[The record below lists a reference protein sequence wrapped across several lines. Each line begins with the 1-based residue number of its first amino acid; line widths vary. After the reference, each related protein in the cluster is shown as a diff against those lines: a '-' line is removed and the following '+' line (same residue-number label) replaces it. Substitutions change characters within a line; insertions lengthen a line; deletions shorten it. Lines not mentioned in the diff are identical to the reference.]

1 MLEELKEEVFKANL
15 ELPKKGLVLFTW
27 GNVSAIDKKTK
38 LIVIKPSGVDYET
51 MRVEDMVVV
60 DLDGNIV
67 EGKLNP
73 SSDTPTHIELYK
85 SFTEIG
91 GVVHTHSTN
100 ATIWSQSGRNIPAYG
115 TTHADY
121 FYGDIPC
128 TRKMTS
134 EEIRN
139 EYEKNTGVVII
150 ETFEKRKIDPKF
162 VPGVLVNSHGPFS
175 WGKNAKEAVHNSVV
189 LEEVAKMAMF
199 TEQLNKD
206 VKQMQQELLDK
217 HFLRKHGENAYYGQ
231 VNK

>member
-1 MLEELKEEVFKANL
+1 MLEELKERVLKENL
-15 ELPKKGLVLFTW
+15 ELDKRGLVTYTW